1 LGWNRCSSLYLLVV
15 ENKVILGWFVL
26 HNHELCVFLG
36 KLVQILLVSRWWP
49 SSSVFSALVTH
60 IWVLI
65 HNLLLFLFF
74 SYHIPVLFHNW
85 VNRRCGPISRFF
97 GSQLLYDR
105 QLCMVVL
112 VVLLV
117 FFLLLLIGRKTRGS
131 SLSVVGHFCEL
142 ALAVTRL
149 FVELQSHSFFAPSS
163 LLIFQK
169 SAVDIIH
176 RLIRLSLPE
185 ERILFLR
192 LYDIFVRSI
201 SDDLWLWTRLDRL
214 LVQRFGDRRYI
225 R

>member
-1 LGWNRCSSLYLLVV
+1 
-15 ENKVILGWFVL
+15 
-26 HNHELCVFLG
+26 
-36 KLVQILLVSRWWP
+36 
-49 SSSVFSALVTH
+49 
-60 IWVLI
+60 
-65 HNLLLFLFF
+65 
-74 SYHIPVLFHNW
+74 
-85 VNRRCGPISRFF
+85 
-97 GSQLLYDR
+97 
-105 QLCMVVL
+105 MVVL

-131 SLSVVGHFCEL
+131 SSLSVVGHFCEF

-169 SAVDIIH
+169 SDVDIIH

-185 ERILFLR
+185 KRILFLR

>member
-1 LGWNRCSSLYLLVV
+1 MGWNRCSSLYLLVV
-15 ENKVILGWFVL
+15 ENKVILGRLVL
-26 HNHELCVFLG
+26 HNHELSVFLG
-36 KLVQILLVSRWWP
+36 KLIQILLVSRWWP
-49 SSSVFSALVTH
+49 SSSVFSALVTN

-85 VNRRCGPISRFF
+85 VNRRCGPIPRFF
-97 GSQLLYDR
+97 WSQLLNYR

-117 FFLLLLIGRKTRGS
+117 FFLLFLIGRETRGS
-131 SLSVVGHFCEL
+131 SLSVVSHFCEF

-149 FVELQSHSFFAPSS
+149 FVELQSHSFFASSS

-176 RLIRLSLPE
+176 WLIRLSLPQ
-185 ERILFLR
+185 ERIWFLH
-192 LYDIFVRSI
+192 LNDIFVRSI
-201 SDDLWLWTRLDRL
+201 ADNLRLWTRMYRL
-214 LVQRFGDRRYI
+214 LV
-225 R
+225 